1 MSYIRSNSNPESL
14 YIWGGGPG
22 GCVTICHRSSAKE
35 IPASFNVPTRA
46 FDRVR
51 RKWAK
56 GYDEKASSGG
66 ILVEEVH
73 VYMRSGR
80 LVPVRSMT
88 TQLTSKAQ
96 TEFLIRLSYK
106 EHFVH
111 LWRVTW
117 DYVARE
123 N

>member
-80 LVPVRSMT
+80 LPC
-88 TQLTSKAQ
+88 
-96 TEFLIRLSYK
+96 
-106 EHFVH
+106 
-111 LWRVTW
+111 
-117 DYVARE
+117 AR
-123 N
+123 